1 LTLATLGDEH
11 VLRNELIAQLLFNI
25 RYIERWNTGV
35 ERMRRQMREH
45 GLPEPVFEEVGQTFR
60 VTFYGPGDGILDL
73 IPEEGV
79 TNLQELGL
87 NERQVEALRVMVN
100 EDRPITNREYCELFD
115 VSTATATRDLGELVD
130 VGQVRRIGKGRSTR
144 YVAA

>member
-1 LTLATLGDEH
+1 LGDEH

-45 GLPEPVFEEVGQTFR
+45 GLREPVFEEVGQTFR
-60 VTFYGPGDGILDL
+60 VTFYGPGEDILDL

-79 TNLQELGL
+79 TDLQELGL
-87 NERQVEALRVMVN
+87 NERQVEALRLMVN
-100 EDRPITNREYCELFD
+100 EGEEMTNRQYREMFD
-115 VSTATATRDLGELVD
+115 ISYRTAARDLNDLVD
-130 VGQVRRIGKGRSTR
+130 TDQARQIGKGRSTR

>member
-1 LTLATLGDEH
+1 M
-11 VLRNELIAQLLFNI
+11 RNELIAQLLFSI

-45 GLPEPVFEEVGQTFR
+45 GLSEPVFEEVGQTFR
-60 VTFYGPGDGILDL
+60 VTFYGPGEDILDL

-79 TNLQELGL
+79 TDLHELGL
-87 NERQVEALRVMVN
+87 NERQVEALRLMVN
-100 EDRPITNREYCELFD
+100 EDRPITNREYCETFD
-115 VSTATATRDLGELVD
+115 VSTATATRDLGELVEME
-130 VGQVRRIGKGRSTR
+130 QAARIGRGRSTR